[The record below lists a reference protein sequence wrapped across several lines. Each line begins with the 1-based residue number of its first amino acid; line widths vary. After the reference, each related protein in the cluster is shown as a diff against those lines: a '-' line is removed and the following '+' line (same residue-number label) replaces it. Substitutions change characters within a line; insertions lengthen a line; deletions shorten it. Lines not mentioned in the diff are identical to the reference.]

1 VIEHLTLGEFV
12 VALSMGLAALCAF
25 LWGAMAGAFRGGES
39 IKHQV
44 LRAEGLTAN
53 EPEAGHERPQA

>member
-1 VIEHLTLGEFV
+1 VIEHLTLGAFV

-25 LWGAMAGAFRGGES
+25 LWGATTGAFRGGES

-44 LRAEGLTAN
+44 LRAEGLSG
-53 EPEAGHERPQA
+53 EAPRTGHERPEA

>member
-25 LWGAMAGAFRGGES
+25 LWGATAGAFRGGES

-53 EPEAGHERPQA
+53 EPEAGHEQPQA

>member
-1 VIEHLTLGEFV
+1 MIEHLTLGEFV

-25 LWGAMAGAFRGGES
+25 LWGASTGAFRGVES

-44 LRAEGLTAN
+44 LRAEGFSGDT
-53 EPEAGHERPQA
+53 PEDGHERQDA

>member
-1 VIEHLTLGEFV
+1 MIEHLTLGEFV

-25 LWGAMAGAFRGGES
+25 LWGASTGAFRGVES

-44 LRAEGLTAN
+44 LRAEGFSGET
-53 EPEAGHERPQA
+53 PEYGHERQDA

>member
-1 VIEHLTLGEFV
+1 MIEHLTLGEFV

-25 LWGAMAGAFRGGES
+25 LWGATAGAFRGGES
-39 IKHQV
+39 LKHQV
-44 LRAEGLTAN
+44 LRPEGLTPN

>member
-1 VIEHLTLGEFV
+1 MIEHLTLGEFV
-12 VALSMGLAALCAF
+12 VALAMGLAALCAF
-25 LWGAMAGAFRGGES
+25 LWGATAGAFRGGES

>member
-1 VIEHLTLGEFV
+1 VIEHLTLGAFV

-25 LWGAMAGAFRGGES
+25 LWGATTGAFRGGES

-44 LRAEGLTAN
+44 LRAEGLSGD
-53 EPEAGHERPQA
+53 EPRTGHERPEA